1 MIVRVLLPIKGG
13 HKYQVIEIEIG
24 DNCPVC
30 DEPRGKI
37 TNSSFR
43 QDGELL
49 TCDTWQNA
57 CGHQDDDPKKVRAE
71 ARAILK
77 VKMRDKLEVVIE
89 SDSEDIAL
97 AWTKTWDREAF
108 IKHLEKFQEQMK
120 EANMGLVTNNI
131 YDLKGCITIDMKL
144 DNAYIKGT
152 ATLIRFTPELNL

>member
-13 HKYQVIEIEIG
+13 HKYKVIEIEIG
-24 DNCPVC
+24 DNCPAC

-43 QDGELL
+43 QGEELL

-57 CGHQDDDPKKVRAE
+57 CGHQDDNMKKVRAE

-97 AWTKTWDREAF
+97 AWTKTWDREEF
-108 IKHLEKFQEQMK
+108 LNHLEKFQEQMK
-120 EANMGLVTNNI
+120 KAKMGLVTNNL
-131 YDLKGCITIDMKL
+131 YDLKGGITIDMKL
-144 DNAYIKGT
+144 ENAYIKGT
-152 ATLIRFTPELNL
+152 ATLIKFKPELNL